1 MAKLKK
7 MVVLTQ
13 EKVTINMVTTTLK
26 KTTILEDQSVMA
38 LFTLLEDL
46 LVTIEM
52 LKYFAS

>member
-13 EKVTINMVTTTLK
+13 EKVTINMVTTNLK